1 MTEYS
6 TIRVFMSVLEALARL
21 NNLTVSMKYSRV
33 FGPFKR
39 IVGLLPEPYLSMVSN
54 MEFS

>member
-1 MTEYS
+1 
-6 TIRVFMSVLEALARL
+6 MSVLEALARL

-39 IVGLLPEPYLSMVSN
+39 IVGLLPAPSLSMVSN

>member
-1 MTEYS
+1 
-6 TIRVFMSVLEALARL
+6 MSVLEALARL
-21 NNLTVSMKYSRV
+21 NNLTVSMKFCKV

-39 IVGLLPEPYLSMVSN
+39 IVGLLPAPSLSMVSN